1 MLFGNHRSVLTA
13 LGCNIVV
20 DRSGFVIAVQ
30 SAVPPTIAAPASSGP
45 GQMIVDA
52 GGVRLTVFTYRP
64 GGCRV
69 RGTLIVFH
77 GLNRNADAY
86 RDDVRPLAD
95 RLCLF
100 VAAPLFDERRFPT
113 WRYQRGGV
121 VNRSAVQPE
130 RSWTVGLV
138 KPLVRAVQDQA
149 GTAGLPFYLIG
160 HSAGAQFLGRVA
172 AYTQS
177 EAARIL
183 IANPSTYVL
192 PSTAEEAPY
201 GFGRL
206 KGADALL
213 RAYLARPITLLL
225 GDEDTGSKN
234 LAENDAAM
242 QQGGTR
248 LERGRRTFA
257 AAQATARAHAWAF
270 GWHLVEVPGVG
281 HNARSMLGGDK
292 AVAALAGDPS

>member
-1 MLFGNHRSVLTA
+1 M
-13 LGCNIVV
+13 
-20 DRSGFVIAVQ
+20 IAVQ
-30 SAVPPTIAAPASSGP
+30 SAVPPVIAAPAPSGP

-52 GGVRLTVFTYRP
+52 SGVKLTVFTYRP

-69 RGTLIVFH
+69 QGTLIVFH

-100 VAAPLFDERRFPT
+100 VAAPLFDELRFPT

-121 VNRSAVQPE
+121 VDHDAMQPE
-130 RSWTVGLV
+130 RNWTVGLV
-138 KPLVRAVQDQA
+138 APLVREVQNQA
-149 GTAGLPFYLIG
+149 GTRGLPYYLAG
-160 HSAGAQFLGRVA
+160 HSAGAQFLSRVA

-177 EAARIL
+177 GATRIV

-192 PSTAEEAPY
+192 PSTAEDAPY

-206 KGADALL
+206 KNGDVLL
-213 RAYLARPITLLL
+213 RAYLGRPITLLL
-225 GDEDTGSKN
+225 GEEDTGSKN
-234 LAENDAAM
+234 LADNDAAM

-257 AAQATARAHAWAF
+257 AGQAAARDHGWAF
-270 GWHLVEVPGVG
+270 GWRLVEVPGVG
-281 HNARSMLGGDK
+281 HSARSMLGGDD
-292 AVAALAGDPS
+292 AAAALASSQ

>member
-1 MLFGNHRSVLTA
+1 MIS
-13 LGCNIVV
+13 
-20 DRSGFVIAVQ
+20 VQ
-30 SAVPPTIAAPASSGP
+30 SAAAQVNASPAPSGP
-45 GQMIVDA
+45 GRTSVGA
-52 GGVRLTVFTYRP
+52 GGSTLTVFTYRP
-64 GGCRV
+64 DGCRI

-86 RDDVRPLAD
+86 RDDAKPLAD

-121 VNRSAVQPE
+121 VDHGAVQSE
-130 RSWTVGLV
+130 RSWTVELV
-138 KPLVRAVQDQA
+138 TPLIRAVQDQA
-149 GTAGLPFYLIG
+149 GTTMLPYYLAG
-160 HSAGAQFLGRVA
+160 HSAGAQFLSRVA

-177 EAARIL
+177 GATRIV

-192 PSTAEEAPY
+192 PSTTDDVPY

-206 KGADALL
+206 KNGDQLL
-213 RAYLARPITLLL
+213 RSYLAQPVTLLL
-225 GDEDTGSKN
+225 GDDDTGSKN
-234 LAENDAAM
+234 LAENEAAM

-257 AAQATARAHAWAF
+257 AARAVARDHGWAF
-270 GWHLVEVPGVG
+270 GWRLIEVPGIG
-281 HNARSMLGGDK
+281 HNARSMLGGDE
-292 AVAALAGDPS
+292 AATAIAAKPSE

>member
-1 MLFGNHRSVLTA
+1 MSVGT
-13 LGCNIVV
+13 G
-20 DRSGFVIAVQ
+20 R
-30 SAVPPTIAAPASSGP
+30 T
-45 GQMIVDA
+45 
-52 GGVRLTVFTYRP
+52 RLTVFTYRP
-64 GGCRV
+64 TGCQV

-77 GLNRNADAY
+77 GLNRDADSY
-86 RDDVRPLAD
+86 RDDAEPLAN

-121 VNRSAVQPE
+121 VDRGTVQPE
-130 RSWTVGLV
+130 RSWTTALV
-138 KPLVRAVQDQA
+138 APLVRAVQDRA

-172 AYTQS
+172 AYSQS
-177 EAARIL
+177 GAARIV

-192 PSTAEEAPY
+192 PSTTDDAPY

-206 KGADALL
+206 GDGDALL
-213 RAYLARPITLLL
+213 REYLARPVTLLL
-225 GDEDTGSKN
+225 GEEDTGSKN
-234 LAENDAAM
+234 LADNDAAM

-257 AAQATARAHAWAF
+257 AAQATARAHGWAF
-270 GWHLVEVPGVG
+270 GWRLVEVPGVG
-281 HNARSMLGGDK
+281 HDARSMLGSDQ
-292 AVAALAGDPS
+292 AIAALEGEPPR